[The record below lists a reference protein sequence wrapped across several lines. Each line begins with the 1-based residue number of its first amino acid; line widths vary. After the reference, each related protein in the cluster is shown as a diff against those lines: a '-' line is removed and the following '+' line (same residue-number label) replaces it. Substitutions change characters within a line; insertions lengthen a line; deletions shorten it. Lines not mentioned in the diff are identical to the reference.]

1 MVRSNLRLKRILMI
15 ALRKV
20 LLKNRKKIRKR
31 KKKLLLRGKEGENL
45 QRRKLRRLKS
55 LLRGEGEKKILK

>member
-45 QRRKLRRLKS
+45 LRRKLRQLKS
-55 LLRGEGEKKILK
+55 LLRVEEGKKI

>member
-1 MVRSNLRLKRILMI
+1 MI

-45 QRRKLRRLKS
+45 LRRKLRQLKS
-55 LLRGEGEKKILK
+55 LLRVEEGKKI